1 METLSIYGIECSPY
15 ENIAQIPFIL
25 IAEVKFMSM
34 LGKIIGGT
42 IGFAMGGPLG
52 AIAGAALGHAFDSE
66 QQIYHGGTQARLS
79 TGEEAQLTFFVAAF
93 SMLAKLAKADGH
105 VSPEEIETVENFM
118 IHDLNL
124 DPQSRQIAR
133 NIFQTAIES
142 YERFDDFAAQFFNQF
157 RSQYQMLELM
167 IDILIRVS
175 LADGSLSQKEEQ
187 LILAAVRIF
196 NFSDEQY
203 SKLKSRYVQDSGK
216 YYAILGCDKNDS
228 NEHIKKQYRKLVLD
242 YHPDKI
248 ASKGLPEEF
257 TKFANDKFREIQE
270 AYETIKKERGIN

>member
-1 METLSIYGIECSPY
+1 
-15 ENIAQIPFIL
+15 
-25 IAEVKFMSM
+25 M

-66 QQIYHGGTQARLS
+66 QQIYHRHEHARLS
-79 TGEEAQLTFFVAAF
+79 TSEEAQLTFFVAAF
-93 SMLAKLAKADGH
+93 SMLAKLAKADGR
-105 VSPEEIETVENFM
+105 VSQAEIETVENFM
-118 IHDLNL
+118 IYDLNL

-142 YERFDDFAAQFFNQF
+142 RENFNDFAAQFYNQF
-157 RSQYQMLELM
+157 RTQYQMLDLM

-175 LADGSLSQKEEQ
+175 VADGSLSQSEEQ

-203 SKLKSRYVQDSGK
+203 KKLKSRYVQDSEK
-216 YYAILGCDKNDS
+216 YYAILGCDSSDS
-228 NEHIKKQYRKLVLD
+228 NEHIKSQYRKLVLD

-270 AYETIKKERGIN
+270 AYEFIKKERNLN

>member
-1 METLSIYGIECSPY
+1 MFTKRQQYSAE
-15 ENIAQIPFIL
+15 ENNMGLF
-25 IAEVKFMSM
+25 
-34 LGKIIGGT
+34 GKIVGGT

-66 QQIYHGGTQARLS
+66 QQIYHGDAQARLS

-93 SMLAKLAKADGH
+93 SMLAKLAKADGQ
-105 VSPEEIETVENFM
+105 VSREEIETVENFM
-118 IHDLNL
+118 IYDLNL

-142 YERFDDFAAQFFNQF
+142 QENFNGFATQFYNQF
-157 RSQYQMLELM
+157 RSQYQMLDMM

-175 LADGSLSQKEEQ
+175 VADGTLSQQEEQ

-203 SKLKSRYVQDSGK
+203 RKLKSRHVQDSEK

-228 NEHIKKQYRKLVLD
+228 NENIKRQYRKLVLD

-270 AYETIKKERGIN
+270 AYELIKKERKIT